1 MSNHDDIND
10 RLAEL
15 TEAAE
20 KIATTLNAIS
30 KDLHENTS
38 QLILANLRFE
48 VVFELLTDI
57 LKNKDYYA
65 GKIAEH
71 LNKTTN
77 R

>member
-1 MSNHDDIND
+1 MIDWTYAFD
-10 RLAEL
+10 RLADL
-15 TEAAE
+15 AVAAE
-20 KIATTLNAIS
+20 KIAASLES
-30 KDLHENTS
+30 LDKRLQENTS
-38 QLILANLRFE
+38 QLILANLRSE
-48 VVFELLTDI
+48 VVFDLLTDI